1 MNELKSYTEYAVS
14 TPTADFVIG
23 FDFNYGEDAVN
34 VTVDDVPAT
43 TAGYTVVYLNE
54 TTIRLSPSV
63 PSGVVRLQR
72 ETDIDQTD
80 HAYRAGAKFIAQTM
94 DENFEQLRHSQ
105 QEVRDGFTKL
115 ADDTYEIIDTL
126 NDVGQSAQDAADA
139 AEVAA
144 ALANNAAAQVN
155 DKVSYADFNNK
166 PHNAMLARDA
176 ASAHPTSSILDASGE
191 TQQDINDFGGAKWRN
206 KAGGYALGAT
216 VKLDNGDIVKSTV
229 DGNVNDPNVDMTGWE
244 FDDNSVV
251 NIEKLRQRGA
261 KKGQRIYLIS
271 ANDGQGEGGGEFIAT
286 QKSGLVDDGGL
297 IISSP
302 NPSLFWVR
310 VNYDVVTPE
319 IFGAVGDDTADDA
332 IPLQKTMSC
341 GRAVEFDKER
351 KYRSSKPIEMFTGQ
365 KIKGNGA
372 KITKYTASKT
382 GITGRTDPSGNPY
395 DYDQDCAVV
404 FGAWYGWYS
413 DIDIENLNIHKES
426 VLGADVGKVFFAPYI
441 SKTTLKSVRATGGEY
456 GFYTEDWWMINLT
469 RCEGISKCG
478 FKINTGTSNTLIDC
492 WSKGTKAGY
501 SAFELQNMT
510 YSSLINTCGEDVGE
524 EGAPANSVF
533 DISNSDISLIGCG
546 AENSHA
552 YNLVRI
558 DYSWV
563 NIQSPSFI
571 YGINNKYRDSVR
583 TGLIDIS
590 NADSVVTLSG
600 GHINTT
606 NTGTFA
612 DAARVDG
619 AMFTYNSPLWTGVS
633 FPDESGAF
641 KINHTGGAVVD
652 LTNFAGG
659 NYLYNGR
666 SQTAN
671 IAQKTK
677 FSTGIVPNALNAV
690 NLGNIRKNFYIGYQ
704 NNAGNGVISNGYPV
718 DGFGGIVLNLSDDD
732 AGIYSNT
739 CQLALSANSNK
750 VYFRRAAYEEA
761 LASWFE
767 FKTTANTTVDAN
779 GFIKNAS
786 PIVRLYSDKIE
797 LNEDAKNQE
806 ITFDKL
812 GVGDYLVKGS
822 SGFSSDGWYIET
834 PKDANGNVLFSVVYT
849 THENGDISIKT
860 YKKKFDVESASIV
873 ADLNNPVDVSD
884 NRWID
889 IRLNE

>member
-1 MNELKSYTEYAVS
+1 MAVAKIDPKVIFASEAPAQDTPAVFTNKTVGWGESRKNGGRPTIKQSNALQQETDLKILWLNENAVTPFDSSIDYPENAVTIKDGIFKILKLGVWELFLDKSSVGLSNVDNTADVNKPVS
-14 TPTADFVIG
+14 TAVQTALNLKADKS
-23 FDFNYGEDAVN
+23 
-34 VTVDDVPAT
+34 T
-43 TAGYTVVYLNE
+43 TYTKV
-54 TTIRLSPSV
+54 
-63 PSGVVRLQR
+63 
-72 ETDIDQTD
+72 
-80 HAYRAGAKFIAQTM
+80 
-94 DENFEQLRHSQ
+94 
-105 QEVRDGFTKL
+105 EV
-115 ADDTYEIIDTL
+115 
-126 NDVGQSAQDAADA
+126 
-139 AEVAA
+139 
-144 ALANNAAAQVN
+144 NNAL
-155 DKVSYADFNNK
+155 DLLK
-166 PHNAMLARDA
+166 PPYL
-176 ASAHPTSSILDASGE
+176 SSDVVDGNQ
-191 TQQDINDFGGAKWRN
+191 TQDQINLYGGK
-206 KAGGYALGAT
+206 KYDMSVGGYPLNARVL
-216 VKLDNGDIVKSTV
+216 LDNGDIVKSTI
-229 DGNVNDPNVDMTGWE
+229 DDNANDPNTEMTGWG
-244 FDDNSVV
+244 FDDDSVS
-251 NIEKLRQRGA
+251 NINKLRLKSA
-261 KKGQRIYLIS
+261 KKGQKVYLIS
-271 ANDGQGEGGGEFIAT
+271 ANEGQGDGGGEFIAT

-302 NPSLFWVR
+302 NPLIFWVR
-310 VNYDVVTPE
+310 INYTTVSPE
-319 IFGAVGDDTADDA
+319 MFGAVGDNVADDA
-332 IPLQKTMSC
+332 IPLQRTMSC
-341 GRAVEFDKER
+341 GRAIEFDKDR

-365 KIKGNGA
+365 KIRGNGA

-382 GITGRTDPSGNPY
+382 GITGRTNPSGNPY

-404 FGAWYGWYS
+404 FGAWFGWYS

-441 SKTTLKSVRATGGEY
+441 SKTTLQSVRATGGEY
-456 GFYTEDWWMINLT
+456 GFYTEDWWMMNLT

-501 SAFELQNMT
+501 SAFELKNMT

-546 AENSHA
+546 AENIHA
-552 YNLVRI
+552 YNLARI

-606 NTGTFA
+606 NTGAFA

-619 AMFTYNSPLWTGVS
+619 AMFIYNSPLWTGVS
-633 FPDESGAF
+633 FPDESGTF

-652 LTNFAGG
+652 LTNYAGRK
-659 NYLYNGR
+659 YQYNGR
-666 SQTAN
+666 SQAAN

-677 FSTGIVPNALNAV
+677 FSTGIVPNALGTV
-690 NLGNIRKNFYIGYQ
+690 NLGNVRKNFYIGYQ
-704 NNAGNGVISNGYPV
+704 NNAGNGTISNGYPV
-718 DGFGGIVLNLSDDD
+718 DGFGGLVLNLSDDD

-761 LASWFE
+761 LDSWFE
-767 FKTTANTTVDAN
+767 FRTTANTTVDAN

-812 GVGDYLVKGS
+812 GVGDYLIKGS
-822 SGFSSDGWYIET
+822 SGFSGDGWYIET
-834 PKDANGNVLFSVVYT
+834 PKDANGNVLFAVIYT
-849 THENGDISIKT
+849 TLENGDISVKT
-860 YKKKFDVESASIV
+860 YRKKFDYESASIV
-873 ADLNNPVDVSD
+873 ADLDNPVDISFS
-884 NRWID
+884 RWIT
-889 IRLNE
+889 IRLND

>member
-1 MNELKSYTEYAVS
+1 MISNSGTSTLGLYDLKRQ
-14 TPTADFVIG
+14 I
-23 FDFNYGEDAVN
+23 DA
-34 VTVDDVPAT
+34 
-43 TAGYTVVYLNE
+43 
-54 TTIRLSPSV
+54 
-63 PSGVVRLQR
+63 
-72 ETDIDQTD
+72 
-80 HAYRAGAKFIAQTM
+80 
-94 DENFEQLRHSQ
+94 
-105 QEVRDGFTKL
+105 
-115 ADDTYEIIDTL
+115 
-126 NDVGQSAQDAADA
+126 
-139 AEVAA
+139 
-144 ALANNAAAQVN
+144 
-155 DKVSYADFNNK
+155 
-166 PHNAMLARDA
+166 
-176 ASAHPTSSILDASGE
+176 
-191 TQQDINDFGGAKWRN
+191 FGGVDYFRSN
-206 KAGGYALGAT
+206 LAGGYLLNARVMLA
-216 VKLDNGDIVKSTV
+216 NGDIVKSTV
-229 DGNVNDPNVDMTGWE
+229 DGNVNDPNMDMTGWD
-244 FDDNSVV
+244 FDDDSVS
-251 NIEKLRQRGA
+251 NINKLRLKSA
-261 KKGQRIYLIS
+261 KKGQKVYLIS
-271 ANDGQGEGGGEFIAT
+271 ANEGQGDGGGEFIAT

-302 NPSLFWVR
+302 NPLIFWVR
-310 VNYDVVTPE
+310 TNYTTVNPE
-319 IFGAVGDDTADDA
+319 MFCSVGDDTADDA

-341 GRAVEFDKER
+341 GRAVEFAKER

-382 GITGRTDPSGNPY
+382 GIAGRTNPSGSPY
-395 DYDQDCAVV
+395 NYDQDCAVV
-404 FGAWYGWYS
+404 FGAWFGWYS

-441 SKTTLKSVRATGGEY
+441 SKTNLQSVRATGGEY
-456 GFYTEDWWMINLT
+456 GFYSEDWWMMNLI
-469 RCEGISKCG
+469 RCEGLSKCG

-501 SAFELQNMT
+501 SAFELKNMT
-510 YSSLINTCGEDVGE
+510 YSSLINTGGEGVGA

-546 AENSHA
+546 AENIHA

-563 NIQSPSFI
+563 SIQSPSFK

-600 GHINTT
+600 GNINTI

-612 DAARVDG
+612 DAVRVDG

-652 LTNFAGG
+652 LTNYVGRK
-659 NYLYNGR
+659 YRYNGR
-666 SQTAN
+666 SQAAN

-677 FSTGIVPNALNAV
+677 FSTGIVPNALGTV
-690 NLGNIRKNFYIGYQ
+690 NLGNVRKNFYIGYQ
-704 NNAGNGVISNGYPV
+704 NNAGNGTISNGYPV
-718 DGFGGIVLNLSDDD
+718 DGFGGLVLNLSDDD

-750 VYFRRAAYEEA
+750 VFFRRAAYEQA
-761 LASWFE
+761 LGSWFE
-767 FKTTANTTVDAN
+767 FRTSANTTVDAN
-779 GFIKNAS
+779 GFVKNAS
-786 PIVRLYSDKIE
+786 PIVKLFADFIE
-797 LNEDAKNQE
+797 LNGDAENQE
-806 ITFDKL
+806 ITFERL

-834 PKDANGNVLFSVVYT
+834 PKDANGNILFAVVYT
-849 THENGDISIKT
+849 TLESGDISVRT
-860 YKKKFDVESASIV
+860 YKKKFDVETASII
-873 ADLNNPVDVSD
+873 ADEENPIDIPE

-889 IRLNE
+889 IRLQELPQPETEVTDDSEQ